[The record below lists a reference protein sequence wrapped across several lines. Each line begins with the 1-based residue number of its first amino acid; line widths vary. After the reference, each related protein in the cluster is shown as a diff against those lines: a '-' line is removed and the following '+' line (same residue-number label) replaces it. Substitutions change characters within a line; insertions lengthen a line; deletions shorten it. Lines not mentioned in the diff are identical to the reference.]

1 MSPLNPVRA
10 ATATA
15 AEVSVEVATNIT
27 NAQPYVTVRFTDI
40 PGCSSVMT
48 YAEWERLVESVVVG
62 EVGEV

>member
-10 ATATA
+10 ATTTA

-27 NAQPYVTVRFTDI
+27 NAPLYVTVRFTDI

-48 YAEWERLVESVVVG
+48 
-62 EVGEV
+62 